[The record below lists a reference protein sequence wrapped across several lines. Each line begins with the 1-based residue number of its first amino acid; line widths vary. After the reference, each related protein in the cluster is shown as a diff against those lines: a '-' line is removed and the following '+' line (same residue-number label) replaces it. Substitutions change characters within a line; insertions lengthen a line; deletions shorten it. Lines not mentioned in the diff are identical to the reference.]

1 LNGFLLNSSKVLQL
15 LALLPR
21 RPREFYNRVATMV
34 DSKTEIYR
42 HGAPE
47 YKTLPWDVLIQ
58 RLTLLL
64 PADLRS
70 FLHEEELSLVE
81 EEVAAGIRAL
91 PSEAPFPLFHNGDF
105 ALARLCYMLVR
116 VRRPL
121 SVVETGV
128 CYGVTSAFLLQALRT
143 NGSGLLH
150 SIDLPPLGK
159 SADAF
164 VGRLV
169 PNYLRSQWRLH
180 RGRSSDLLPKVA
192 RELVRVD
199 FFVHDSLHTY
209 RNMQREFEIIT
220 PFLAPQAIVVADDV
234 QGNSAFDDWVSRVRP
249 SYSAVLQEHSK
260 QSLLGVAVLP
270 ALQPL
275 VDKDRS

>member
-1 LNGFLLNSSKVLQL
+1 LNSSKVLQL

-58 RLTLLL
+58 RLSLLL
-64 PADLRS
+64 PADLKS

-81 EEVAAGIRAL
+81 EEVAGGIRAL
-91 PSEAPFPLFHNGDF
+91 PSDAPFPLFHNGDF

-128 CYGVTSAFLLQALRT
+128 CYGVTSAFVLQALRT
-143 NGSGLLH
+143 NGSGFLH

-192 RELVRVD
+192 RELGQVD

-209 RNMQREFEIIT
+209 RNMQREFEIVT
-220 PFLAPQAIVVADDV
+220 PFLAPKAVVVADDV
-234 QGNSAFDDWVSRVRP
+234 QGNSAFNDWVSQVQP
-249 SYSAVLQEHSK
+249 SYSAVLEEHSK

-270 ALQPL
+270 ARQPR
-275 VDKDRS
+275 VDKESA